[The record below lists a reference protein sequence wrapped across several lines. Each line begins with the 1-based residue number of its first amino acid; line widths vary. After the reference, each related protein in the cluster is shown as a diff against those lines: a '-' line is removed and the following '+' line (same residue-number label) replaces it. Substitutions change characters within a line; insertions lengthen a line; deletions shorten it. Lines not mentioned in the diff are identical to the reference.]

1 MTDHLTQSA
10 AAQSGREAE
19 PAADPATSPET
30 GPMTGSKIGPK
41 IGTEIGTAPLAAIRQ
56 ADGSLSCPHCGAEVA
71 AAEAF
76 CEACGGRLAPTASA
90 ETDGSS
96 DMAAPIDI
104 TRSIQ
109 TEADDED
116 TIVVARPCANC
127 GGVIGPDGYCQTC
140 GTKAPTERDHY
151 TEHPASWVAACC
163 DRGIRHHR
171 NEDATAV
178 AAEPT
183 PGSRAVL
190 VVCDGVST
198 SVDSDVASLAA
209 ARAAREVLVAHR
221 PAGLGTPASRVA
233 AMSNALV
240 KAAASANAA
249 VIASTAAG
257 SENAASCTF
266 AAAIVE
272 GDLVVF
278 GNVGDSRIYWIP
290 DAGSNAEPTE
300 LSIDDSVAQ
309 ARIAMGV
316 ARDEAENGPQAHA
329 ITKWLGRDS
338 PDFSP
343 RTGSV
348 KVGSPGWVLLCS
360 DGLWNYA
367 SEAAA
372 ISSLIADLNP
382 PNSDPLALAVALVD
396 WANGRGG
403 KDNIAVALAHI

>member
-1 MTDHLTQSA
+1 MTEHLTQSA
-10 AAQSGREAE
+10 TAQSGREAE
-19 PAADPATSPET
+19 PAASPET
-30 GPMTGSKIGPK
+30 GPKTG
-41 IGTEIGTAPLAAIRQ
+41 AVPLAAIRQ

-76 CEACGGRLAPTASA
+76 CEACGGRLVPTASA

-109 TEADDED
+109 TEADDEG
-116 TIVVARPCANC
+116 TVVVVRPCANC
-127 GGVIGPDGYCQTC
+127 GGVIGLDGYCQNC

-178 AAEPT
+178 AAEQT
-183 PGSRAVL
+183 PRSRAVL

-209 ARAAREVLVAHR
+209 ARTAREVLVAHR

-240 KAAASANAA
+240 KGAASANAA
-249 VIASTAAG
+249 VIANTAAG

-290 DAGSNAEPTE
+290 DPGSGGEPTE
-300 LSIDDSVAQ
+300 LSVDDSVAQ
-309 ARIAMGV
+309 ARIAMGIP
-316 ARDEAENGPQAHA
+316 RDEAENGPQAHA

-348 KVGSPGWVLLCS
+348 TVGSPGWVLVCS

-382 PNSDPLALAVALVD
+382 PKSDPLALAVALVD

-403 KDNIAVALAHI
+403 KDNISVALARV

>member
-10 AAQSGREAE
+10 AAQSAREAE
-19 PAADPATSPET
+19 PDVDRATTPKTDPKPGPTT
-30 GPMTGSKIGPK
+30 GPMTD
-41 IGTEIGTAPLAAIRQ
+41 TAPLVAIRQ

-90 ETDGSS
+90 AADGSS

-109 TEADDED
+109 TEADHKD
-116 TIVVARPCANC
+116 TVIVARPCANC

-163 DRGIRHHR
+163 DRGVRHHR

-178 AAEPT
+178 AAEPN
-183 PGSRAVL
+183 PRSRAVL

-198 SVDSDVASLAA
+198 SLDSDVASLAA
-209 ARAAREVLVAHR
+209 AHAAREVLVGHR
-221 PAGLGTPASRVA
+221 PAGLGTPVSRVA
-233 AMSNALV
+233 AMSNAVV
-240 KAAASANAA
+240 KAAASANTA
-249 VIASTAAG
+249 VIDSTAAG

-266 AAAIVE
+266 AAAVVE

-290 DAGSNAEPTE
+290 DHGSKAEPME
-300 LSIDDSVAQ
+300 LSVDDSVAQ
-309 ARIAMGV
+309 ARIAMGTP
-316 ARDEAENGPQAHA
+316 REEAEHGPKHTRSPNGSDATAPTFHRVPAP
-329 ITKWLGRDS
+329 S
-338 PDFSP
+338 P
-343 RTGSV
+343 
-348 KVGSPGWVLLCS
+348 
-360 DGLWNYA
+360 
-367 SEAAA
+367 
-372 ISSLIADLNP
+372 
-382 PNSDPLALAVALVD
+382 
-396 WANGRGG
+396 
-403 KDNIAVALAHI
+403 

>member
-1 MTDHLTQSA
+1 MTDHLTHSA
-10 AAQSGREAE
+10 A
-19 PAADPATSPET
+19 
-30 GPMTGSKIGPK
+30 
-41 IGTEIGTAPLAAIRQ
+41 PLPPVAIRQ
-56 ADGSLSCPHCGAEVA
+56 PDGSLACPHCGAEVA
-71 AAEAF
+71 AGEAF
-76 CEACGGRLAPTASA
+76 CEACGGRLAATAA
-90 ETDGSS
+90 EPSQQPDE
-96 DMAAPIDI
+96 MAAPIDI

-109 TEADDED
+109 TETDDED
-116 TIVVARPCANC
+116 TVVVARSCAHC
-127 GGVIGPDGYCQTC
+127 GGVIGADGYCETC
-140 GTKAPTERDHY
+140 GSKAQTERDHY
-151 TEHPASWVAACC
+151 TEQPASWVAACC

-198 SVDSDVASLAA
+198 SLDSDVASLAA
-209 ARAAREVLVAHR
+209 ARVARDVLVAHR
-221 PAGLGTPASRVA
+221 PEGLGTPASRVA
-233 AMSNALV
+233 AISNAVV

-249 VIASTAAG
+249 VIDNTAPG

-266 AAAIVE
+266 AAAVVE

-290 DAGSNAEPTE
+290 DQGASGDATE
-300 LSIDDSVAQ
+300 LSVDDSVAQ

-316 ARDEAENGPQAHA
+316 PREEAEKGPQAHA

-348 KVGSPGWVLLCS
+348 NVGSPGWVLVCS

-372 ISSLIADLNP
+372 IQSLVAELSPPDSS
-382 PNSDPLALAVALVD
+382 PLPLAVALVD
-396 WANGRGG
+396 WANEQGG
-403 KDNIAVALAHI
+403 KDNISVALARI

>member
-10 AAQSGREAE
+10 A
-19 PAADPATSPET
+19 
-30 GPMTGSKIGPK
+30 
-41 IGTEIGTAPLAAIRQ
+41 PLPPVAIRQ
-56 ADGSLSCPHCGAEVA
+56 PDGSLTCPHCGAEVA
-71 AAEAF
+71 AGEAF
-76 CEACGGRLAPTASA
+76 CEACGGRLAPTTA
-90 ETDGSS
+90 EPSEQS
-96 DMAAPIDI
+96 DEMAAPIDI

-116 TIVVARPCANC
+116 TVVVARSCADC
-127 GGVIGPDGYCQTC
+127 GGVIGADGYCETC
-140 GTKAPTERDHY
+140 GAKAETQRDHY
-151 TEHPASWVAACC
+151 TEQPASWVAACC
-163 DRGIRHHR
+163 DRGVRHHR
-171 NEDATAV
+171 NEDATAI

-198 SVDSDVASLAA
+198 SLDSDVASLAA
-209 ARAAREVLVAHR
+209 ARVARDVLVAHR
-221 PAGLGTPASRVA
+221 PEGLGTPVSRVA
-233 AMSNALV
+233 AISNAVV

-249 VIASTAAG
+249 VIDNTAPG

-266 AAAIVE
+266 AAAVVE

-278 GNVGDSRIYWIP
+278 GNVGDSRIYWVP
-290 DAGSNAEPTE
+290 DQGAGADPTE
-300 LSIDDSVAQ
+300 LSVDDSVAQ

-316 ARDEAENGPQAHA
+316 PREEAEKGPQAHA

-348 KVGSPGWVLLCS
+348 TVGSPGWVLVCS

-372 ISSLIADLNP
+372 IQSLVAELNP
-382 PNSDPLALAVALVD
+382 PDSNPLTLALALVD
-396 WANGRGG
+396 WANEQGG
-403 KDNIAVALAHI
+403 KDNISVALARI

>member
-1 MTDHLTQSA
+1 MTEHLTQSA
-10 AAQSGREAE
+10 TAQSGREAE
-19 PAADPATSPET
+19 PAASPET
-30 GPMTGSKIGPK
+30 GPKTG
-41 IGTEIGTAPLAAIRQ
+41 AVPLAAIRQ

-76 CEACGGRLAPTASA
+76 CEACGGRLVPTASA

-109 TEADDED
+109 TEADDEG
-116 TIVVARPCANC
+116 TVVVARPCANC
-127 GGVIGPDGYCQTC
+127 GGVIGLDGYCQNC

-178 AAEPT
+178 AAEQT
-183 PGSRAVL
+183 PRSRAVL

-209 ARAAREVLVAHR
+209 ARTAREVLVAHR

-249 VIASTAAG
+249 VIANTAAG

-290 DAGSNAEPTE
+290 DPGSGGEPTE
-300 LSIDDSVAQ
+300 LSVDDSVAQ
-309 ARIAMGV
+309 ARIAMGIP
-316 ARDEAENGPQAHA
+316 RDEAENGPQAHA

-348 KVGSPGWVLLCS
+348 TVGSPGWVLVCS

-382 PNSDPLALAVALVD
+382 PKSDPLALAVALVD

-403 KDNIAVALAHI
+403 KDNISVALARV

>member
-10 AAQSGREAE
+10 ARL
-19 PAADPATSPET
+19 
-30 GPMTGSKIGPK
+30 PK
-41 IGTEIGTAPLAAIRQ
+41 VANRQ
-56 ADGSLSCPHCGAEVA
+56 PDGSLACPHCGAEVA
-71 AAEAF
+71 AGEAF
-76 CEACGGRLAPTASA
+76 CEACGGRLAATAA
-90 ETDGSS
+90 EPSEEPDA
-96 DMAAPIDI
+96 MAAPIDI

-109 TEADDED
+109 TEVDDED
-116 TIVVARPCANC
+116 TVVVARSCAHC
-127 GGVIGPDGYCQTC
+127 GGVIGADGYCETC
-140 GTKAPTERDHY
+140 GSKAQTERDHY
-151 TEHPASWVAACC
+151 TEQPASWVAACC

-198 SVDSDVASLAA
+198 SLDSDVASLAA
-209 ARAAREVLVAHR
+209 ARVARDVLVAHR
-221 PAGLGTPASRVA
+221 PEGLGTPASRVA
-233 AMSNALV
+233 AISNAVV

-249 VIASTAAG
+249 VIDNTAPG

-266 AAAIVE
+266 AAAVVE

-290 DAGSNAEPTE
+290 DRGASGDATE
-300 LSIDDSVAQ
+300 LSVDDSVAQ

-316 ARDEAENGPQAHA
+316 RREEAEKGPQAHA

-348 KVGSPGWVLLCS
+348 NVASPGWVLVCS

-372 ISSLIADLNP
+372 IQSLVAELSPPDSNP
-382 PNSDPLALAVALVD
+382 LTLAVALVD
-396 WANGRGG
+396 WANEQGG
-403 KDNIAVALAHI
+403 KDNISVALARI